1 MLQETDSLLLYELID
16 HVAKN
21 GANCV
26 KALVRLANIRKTD
39 IVEQNLLNDEDSDR
53 LTKF

>member
-21 GANCV
+21 SANCV
-26 KALVRLANIRKTD
+26 EALVRLANVRKTNV
-39 IVEQNLLNDEDSDR
+39 VEQNLLDNEDSDR
-53 LTKF
+53 LAEF